1 MGIERYAA
9 RDIRAAKGKITDEQ
23 IFLSNGYRDLLRT
36 VAVGA
41 TKEFSGY
48 TYNVKVIPHAKYAA
62 ISCADT
68 LTRTISIN
76 LSNDFIKQT
85 ETRDKKHEVILGIL
99 LHEIGHLLYTDFGE
113 LETAIANLKNGKLLY
128 EDIRNEALVNLLS
141 GGKRLRMMLIKIYKK
156 YSNRVED
163 GYIENRLL
171 DTFPGYGECL
181 LTLRNMQMN
190 GDAENM
196 KKESKDDACLSDLM
210 NLTLEYAKYGIDYS
224 EYKSETAQE
233 YFAKLKP
240 LIDKALIT
248 DNRLKRNK
256 LYAKGLLVF
265 AEYLEKLS
273 DEMQDKES
281 DSMPSSPE
289 DSTERSGEAT
299 RGDAADT
306 DPDDGSEGKDDKKS
320 SASDTDEIA
329 GSLENPGSAD
339 DNSSSDAE
347 KGDPEDDAEDADSQN
362 EEDDAAQG
370 NETEDSETGEND
382 GADEEDFGN
391 TEDGTESD
399 AEGETSDENAEKKAG
414 EDSGESS
421 ENQDDSASESDD
433 TESAKADLDGSEPE
447 DKEPQIENANDN
459 DGEMNG
465 IDKDACDNDPED
477 IDSDNSKEPSS
488 DSAADGE
495 EDDASSDNVEDT
507 DSLKDSNSF
516 DESAT
521 DGDANDE
528 YGDDDTTE
536 AEKEDKDA
544 DEVESTEDT
553 SCTKD
558 TDNQPKRPE
567 SYIVPPELERLENKI
582 AEDICKAEGH
592 ALVLKQMVKAAE
604 RGKKARREY
613 GFDSGRGCRCSIM
626 EQTDD
631 GQERYLTTHVNLD
644 RIAGRTAKA
653 LERVIKEREI
663 DGYTNEQYEGAYL
676 DMSNLYRSDKRILQ
690 DKNVPEGRP
699 DMEAIV
705 LVDCSGSMD
714 NGSRMENARN
724 CAYITW
730 KFCQGIGIPCSVY
743 GHTTTLDGPEPLTLY
758 CAAHKTDKKEKGER
772 ILSLEAFSDNVDDFA
787 IRACAELL
795 KDSRAKK
802 KFLLIISDG
811 VPMADNGYR
820 GIHADNMTRW
830 AVEDAK
836 RAGIGVITAG
846 LGASCKDVK
855 TVYVET
861 GTQRSKHRARF
872 LDCTDVNLLP
882 KAFVKVLKEEIL

>member
-36 VAVGA
+36 VAIGA
-41 TKEFSGY
+41 TKEFSDY
-48 TYNVKVIPHAKYAA
+48 IYDVKVVPKAEYAA
-62 ISCADT
+62 ISSVHSR
-68 LTRTISIN
+68 TRMISVN
-76 LSNDFIKQT
+76 LSNEFIKQAK
-85 ETRDKKHEVILGIL
+85 TRDKKHEVILGIL
-99 LHEIGHLLYTDFGE
+99 LHEIGHLLYTDFKE
-113 LETAIANLKNGKLLY
+113 LETAIKNLSSGQLLY
-128 EDIRNEALVNLLS
+128 EDIENTALNKLLS
-141 GGKRLRMMLIKIYKK
+141 SGKKLRMILIKIYKH
-156 YSNRVED
+156 YSNCVED

-171 DTFPGYGECL
+171 DAFPGYGECL

-196 KKESKDDACLSDLM
+196 KKESKGDACLSDLM

-224 EYKSETAQE
+224 KYKSEVAQE

-240 LIDKALIT
+240 LIDEALIT
-248 DNRLKRNK
+248 DNRLKRNR

-289 DSTERSGEAT
+289 DSTERIGEAT
-299 RGDAADT
+299 RGDATDT
-306 DPDDGSEGKDDKKS
+306 DLDDGSEGKDDKKS
-320 SASDTDEIA
+320 SAGGTDENA
-329 GSLENPGSAD
+329 DSLKNLGSAD
-339 DNSSSDAE
+339 DSTDKDSSSDAE
-347 KGDPEDDAEDADSQN
+347 KGDPGDDAEDADPQN
-362 EEDDAAQG
+362 KEDGAAQG
-370 NETEDSETGEND
+370 NETEDGETGEND

-399 AEGETSDENAEKKAG
+399 AEGETSDESAEKKAG
-414 EDSGESS
+414 EDSGENS
-421 ENQDDSASESDD
+421 ENQDDSSSESDD

-447 DKEPQIENANDN
+447 DKEPQTENANDN
-459 DGEMNG
+459 DGEIDG
-465 IDKDACDNDPED
+465 IDKDACDNEPED
-477 IDSDNSKEPSS
+477 IDSNNSKEPSS
-488 DSAADGE
+488 
-495 EDDASSDNVEDT
+495 
-507 DSLKDSNSF
+507 
-516 DESAT
+516 ESAP

-528 YGDDDTTE
+528 CGADDTTE
-536 AEKEDKDA
+536 TGKEDKDA

-558 TDNQPKRPE
+558 ADNQPKRPE
-567 SYIVPPELERLENKI
+567 SDIVPPELERLENEI

-604 RGKKARREY
+604 RGKKARGEY

-631 GQERYLTTHVNLD
+631 GQERYRTTHVSLD
-644 RIAGRTAKA
+644 RIAGRTAKT

-705 LVDCSGSMD
+705 LVDCSGSM
-714 NGSRMENARN
+714 NEGSRMENARN

-730 KFCQGIGIPCSVY
+730 KFCQGVGIPCSVY
-743 GHTTTLDGPEPLTLY
+743 GHTTTWDGPEPLTLS

-772 ILSLEAFSDNVDDFA
+772 ILSLKAFSDNVDDFA
-787 IRACAELL
+787 IRVCAELL
-795 KDSRAKK
+795 KESRAKK
-802 KFLLIISDG
+802 KFLFIISDG
-811 VPMADNGYR
+811 IPMADNGYH

-846 LGASCKDVK
+846 LGESCEYVK
-855 TVYVET
+855 MVYIKN
-861 GTQRSKHRARF
+861 GTQKGKHRARF